1 MVSQLPFL
9 LHIKEYYSFMKKFS
23 RITIGLILILALGLS
38 GSIDAYAKKQ
48 VPIDTSVEDS
58 RESGTDLYEAMK
70 CHNQMALDIT
80 VSDGSSGAKLHDE
93 DRTST
98 LTLAPQTVITVKS
111 QSDMHGIYIIWD
123 CLVPEW
129 TLRINGQEYTY
140 GQYGFLH
147 EYVELPEMTS
157 ELEIIIGD
165 GKSLGDRPGTVNGMR
180 IADIY
185 AFESESLPSF
195 VQLWQPPTENAD
207 IMVVT
212 THSDDEQIFFGGF
225 LPVYQAEQGLNVQYV
240 YVAQHW
246 VYDAASKIREHEKL
260 DGIYLA
266 GARYYP
272 ITSDI
277 SDNWSESADGAAKFS
292 PYELGEGFLAEAIRR
307 CKPQVIV
314 THDFDGEYGHG
325 QHMYC
330 NVCTIN
336 AFDNAGD
343 ASYFA
348 DSAAKY
354 GTWTPSKLYIHLLE
368 DKHIKLDLRRPLS
381 SFGGK
386 TAIEVARQ
394 AYLCYESQQWCWF
407 TIDDYGETDNSSF
420 GLYRTM
426 VGDDTGNDV
435 MEHITPYKEQNGE
448 IDLTTFRG
456 KTCIYTVDDLKG
468 IADNP
473 NGSYILMNDIDMTGV
488 DWKPI
493 DFYGVFDGNGN
504 CIMNLEVNTVG
515 DVTRTTYDGNYK
527 EYDTTF
533 AGLFGVLE
541 NASVMN
547 LKLLGVHVDVDS
559 DVPCFVGTLAG
570 WADGTNIS
578 GCEIEGYAGLDVQT
592 TEFGVG
598 GIVGYGG
605 NGSIKDT
612 KADVTLVVID
622 YDKENRDEEFLG
634 GGYAAGNFDVDGV
647 TVNIKGYCSDHGY
660 VHNGGLVGMYVPYPS
675 GNPYEGYIKNTR
687 VEGFI
692 TFFEDNT
699 DRRAYCEDFVGE
711 TLRWQYQVSGNSSD
725 FTRDEVM
732 DYSEDLVPHKCENPS
747 YSETLISGDCYNS
760 GYTTFTCDA
769 CGYAYKGSYTGKV
782 HDFQNSETIQE
793 ATYDRVGY
801 NKLTCAVCGVEKY
814 EELPIMTMEIVERG
828 SVSDDSASVSD
839 NQVGEKSPMFIV
851 IVIGSVAVAALLIAG
866 GVILVGGNSKKKRR
880 RKRKKNHSKT
890 KSNRG
895 SRSGQKIN
903 KR

>member
-1 MVSQLPFL
+1 
-9 LHIKEYYSFMKKFS
+9 MKRLRSIAFAMIAIMCFS
-23 RITIGLILILALGLS
+23 MYFDIV
-38 GSIDAYAKKQ
+38 AYAKKE

-70 CHNQMALDIT
+70 CHNQMSLDIS
-80 VSDGSSGAKLHDE
+80 VSDGSSGSKLHDE

-98 LTLAPQTVITVKS
+98 LTLSPETVITVTG
-111 QSDMHGIYIIWD
+111 QTDMHGIYIIWD

-147 EYVELPEMTS
+147 EYVELPVMTS
-157 ELEIIIGD
+157 ELEIIVGD
-165 GKSLGDRPGTVNGMR
+165 SKSLGDRPGTVNGMR

-207 IMVVT
+207 IMMVA
-212 THSDDEQIFFGGF
+212 THSDDEQIFLGGF
-225 LPVYQAEQGLNVQYV
+225 LPTYQAEQGLSVQCV
-240 YVAQHW
+240 YMTQHW
-246 VYDAASKIREHEKL
+246 TYDAASKIREHEKL

-277 SDNWSESADGAAKFS
+277 SDSYSETLEGAKQYS
-292 PYELGEGFLAEAIRR
+292 PAEVGESFMAENIRR
-307 CKPQVIV
+307 CKPQVVV
-314 THDFDGEYGHG
+314 TQDFDGEYGHG

-330 NVCTIN
+330 NACTVN

-343 ASYFA
+343 ASYYSE
-348 DSAAKY
+348 SATKY

-368 DKHIKLDLRRPLS
+368 DKNIKLDLRQPLS
-381 SFGGK
+381 SFNGK

-394 AYLCYESQQWCWF
+394 AYKCYESQQWCWF

-420 GLYRTM
+420 GLYRTT
-426 VGDDTGNDV
+426 VGDDTCNDV
-435 MEHITPYKEQNGE
+435 MDHITPYTDQTGE
-448 IDLTTFRG
+448 VDLTTFRG
-456 KTCIYTVDDLKG
+456 KTCIYTASDLMS

-473 NGSYILMNDIDMTGV
+473 NGSYILMNDLDMTGV

-493 DFYGVFDGNGN
+493 DFYGSFDGNGC
-504 CIMNLEVNTVG
+504 CIMNLEVNRVG
-515 DVTRTTYDGNYK
+515 DATRTTYDGNYK

-547 LKLLGVHVDVDS
+547 LKLLGVHVDVYS

-578 GCEIEGYAGLDVQT
+578 GCVIEGYAGLDVET

-605 NGSIKDT
+605 NGSIKNTD
-612 KADVTLVVID
+612 ADVTLVVID
-622 YDKENRDEEFLG
+622 HDKENRDEEFLG

-687 VEGFI
+687 VEGYI

-725 FTRDEVM
+725 FTRDERM
-732 DYSEDLVPHKCENPS
+732 DYSVDFVPHSCDNPS
-747 YSETLISGDCYNS
+747 YSESIVGGDCYNS
-760 GYTTFTCDA
+760 SYTLYTCDSCGYT
-769 CGYAYKGSYTGKV
+769 YKGSYTGRCHELGQGEILMQASFDGPGAMKETCTLCGYERYSEIPALEMV
-782 HDFQNSETIQE
+782 IEESDRAVSDNS
-793 ATYDRVGY
+793 
-801 NKLTCAVCGVEKY
+801 
-814 EELPIMTMEIVERG
+814 
-828 SVSDDSASVSD
+828 SVSDGNVESSNFGSTIIY
-839 NQVGEKSPMFIV
+839 VGAGI
-851 IVIGSVAVAALLIAG
+851 IGVAAVAGGGMAIAG
-866 GVILVGGNSKKKRR
+866 ASKRKKKRR
-880 RKRKKNHSKT
+880 RKNKKRKKNSGK
-890 KSNRG
+890 KRSSNNRL
-895 SRSGQKIN
+895 R
-903 KR
+903 